1 MNIKNCRKCGRMFQ
15 TLSDE
20 RICKECK
27 GRLEEKFQEVKAYI
41 QENRQ
46 ATLQEISHACD
57 VTVKQIEQ
65 WVREER
71 LFFSEDSPVK
81 IRCEGCGR
89 EISSG
94 RYCSECI
101 GKFRQATGEL
111 EPKQAENKT
120 ESRQGIKMHILGD
133 RRGY

>member
-27 GRLEEKFQEVKAYI
+27 GRLEEKFQEVKEYI

-71 LFFSEDSPVK
+71 LEFSPESTDIFTCEQCGAP
-81 IRCEGCGR
+81 IRTGRLCPKCKDKMVNNLEGLYKTVVEPTKKKTDGNKMR
-89 EISSG
+89 FSRG
-94 RYCSECI
+94 
-101 GKFRQATGEL
+101 L
-111 EPKQAENKT
+111 E
-120 ESRQGIKMHILGD
+120 
-133 RRGY
+133 